1 MKELIDEV
9 ILLATEIGLDRIEHI
24 EIEVNHGLIAAR
36 NIALDIEKMGF
47 ERCDYELIYGDS
59 EEGHDFDYKSVQ
71 TYKRG
76 FIHINN
82 YEVI

>member
-36 NIALDIEKMGF
+36 NITLDIEKMGF
-47 ERCDYELIYGDS
+47 EHCKYNLVYGDP
-59 EEGHDFDYKSVQ
+59 EEDSDLVYKSKQ

-76 FIHINN
+76 DIHIIN